1 MISFFQKD
9 YEKIYRNQ
17 MFHFKG
23 GVEIMRQLFIFLG
36 IMVLIFGHGLSG
48 GTAVAQTFPNLIALP
63 DGFQPEGVVV
73 GKGLNIYAGSLATG
87 AVYRADLRTGQGEIV
102 VPDQAAGIIAVGLSF
117 DKRSNL
123 LFVAGGPAGAG
134 YVYDVETGTMVA
146 EYPFTEEPSFI
157 NDVIVTRSAAYFT
170 DSFRPFF
177 YRIPLGPGGQ
187 LPDASAVEEIP
198 LSGDFV
204 FIPSAF
210 NANGV
215 DATANG
221 KSLVIVNSTS
231 GELYHVEPETG
242 IASLIDLG
250 GATVPNGDG
259 ILLDGMTL
267 YVVQNR
273 LNQIAVV
280 QLDSDLTAGEIVA
293 IITNQAFDVPTTI
306 TEFGNSLYAVNARFG
321 TPPEPDTNY
330 DVVKVAKER

>member
-1 MISFFQKD
+1 
-9 YEKIYRNQ
+9 
-17 MFHFKG
+17 
-23 GVEIMRQLFIFLG
+23 MRQLFIFLG

-170 DSFRPFF
+170 DSFRPFY